1 MSADPRI
8 RVLEAGAR
16 DLDVLEDR
24 LSKTVEISIDADEAG
39 WARQLTMICMVDLLA
54 RLLPNLAIDC
64 PVDLAAD
71 PALPPGPAT
80 LVGRLDEAR
89 GYSLLD
95 PGEGNGELV
104 VRVRIGAGDAAD
116 LYVEGFGWVS
126 YLGTTRPER
135 IHADPVNPIGPL
147 VAACRGAAW
156 VIRHLLDGLLP
167 GSPPVIESAYWS
179 ALSMSPT
186 DAEGLRAEPP
196 LRDPTVHALLMGAG
210 SIGGSCV
217 YALARVPGLEGLLG
231 LIDFDRLEDDN
242 SRKALLARREA
253 IGTREEKVR
262 VAALELAHLD
272 LDAPCHPESLAQ
284 YVAAQAASEPL
295 PLVLCAVDSIPA
307 RRELADH
314 MPRDAVNAACGDNHI
329 SVSGHRVE
337 EGPCVYCLY
346 MEQVLDRDRTRA
358 KMIGREVGLPDPMV
372 LELRRLEA
380 PLQRE
385 HLVAIERFRKFPPHA
400 LAPYRGRTLDELFD
414 EQILYGEQVI
424 ADPEG
429 RRSALQLPFVPALAG
444 ILLASEAL
452 KRGSGL
458 GDHALGPGG
467 IGIEYSES
475 LFQPPIGL
483 ISSPPRWPTSECLCR
498 SLRRIELMRARYGID

>member
-1 MSADPRI
+1 MTADPRF

-16 DLDVLEDR
+16 DLDVLDDR
-24 LSKTVEISIDADEAG
+24 LSQTVEISIDADEAG
-39 WARQLTMICMVDLLA
+39 WSRQLTMICMVDLLA

-71 PALPPGPAT
+71 SALPPGPGT
-80 LVGRLDEAR
+80 LAGRLDEAR
-89 GYSLLD
+89 AYSLLD
-95 PGEGNGELV
+95 RGEGDSEPM
-104 VRVRIGAGDAAD
+104 VRVRIGATGAAD
-116 LYVEGFGWVS
+116 LYVEGFGWGS
-126 YLGTTRPER
+126 YLGTRRVER
-135 IHADPVNPIGPL
+135 IKADPVNPIGPL

-156 VIRHLLDGLLP
+156 VIRRLLDGLLP
-167 GSPPVIESAYWS
+167 SLLPGIESAYWS

-186 DAEGLRAEPP
+186 DAEGVRAEPTLP
-196 LRDPTVHALLMGAG
+196 DPTVDALLMGAG
-210 SIGGSCV
+210 SIGGACA

-231 LIDFDRLEDDN
+231 LIDFDRLEDGN

-253 IGTREEKVR
+253 IGAREEKVR

-272 LDAPCHPESLAQ
+272 LDAPCHPASLAQ
-284 YVAAQAASEPL
+284 YVATRDATEPL

-314 MPRDAVNAACGDNHI
+314 MPREVVNAACGDNHI

-337 EGPCVYCLY
+337 EGPCIYCLY
-346 MEQVLDRDRTRA
+346 MDQVLDRDRTRA
-358 KMIGREVGLPDPMV
+358 KMIGREVGLPDATV
-372 LELRRLEA
+372 LELRRLEV
-380 PLQRE
+380 PLQRQ
-385 HLVAIERFRKFPPHA
+385 HLAAIETFRELPPHA

-429 RRSALQLPFVPALAG
+429 RRNALQLAFVPALAG

-458 GDHALGPGG
+458 GGHALGPEG

-475 LFQPPIGL
+475 LLQPPVGL
-483 ISSPPRWPTSECLCR
+483 ISNPPRWPTSECLCR
-498 SLRRIELMRARYGID
+498 SLRRIQLMRARYGMD